1 MNDAA
6 TLKSMSMLALEHD
19 VDFEV
24 FHGETTHKD
33 KRVRAQMILSLNGC
47 PEVRVRFGDKKHD
60 QRVSTVNLSR
70 NDKIPVK
77 LADLISAMEQNSTG
91 NHWFRLMDKETPLF
105 NIEITGDGLI
115 VITGT
120 VEEEDKDIDPHE
132 IDGEIFDSYRISLP
146 NILLNT
152 GSSKLVT
159 AAPTTF
165 HAAMAQNTFAQSIG
179 KEVTVVG
186 EYVFPDRIRIVDI
199 KD

>member
-1 MNDAA
+1 MNDVV

-47 PEVRVRFGDKKHD
+47 PEVRVRFGDKKHE
-60 QRVSTVNLSR
+60 QRVSTVSLSR
-70 NDKIPVK
+70 NDKIQVK

-91 NHWFRLMDKETPLF
+91 NHWFRLMDRETPLF
-105 NIEITGDGLI
+105 NIATTGDGLI
-115 VITGT
+115 VITGK
-120 VEEEDKDIDPHE
+120 VEEEDKEIDHHE
-132 IDGEIFDSYRISLP
+132 IDGEFIASYRISVP

-152 GSSKLVT
+152 GTSKLVT
-159 AAPTTF
+159 ATPTTF
-165 HAAMAQNTFAQSIG
+165 HAAMTQNPLAQSIG

-186 EYVFPDRIRIVDI
+186 EYVFPDRIRVVDI